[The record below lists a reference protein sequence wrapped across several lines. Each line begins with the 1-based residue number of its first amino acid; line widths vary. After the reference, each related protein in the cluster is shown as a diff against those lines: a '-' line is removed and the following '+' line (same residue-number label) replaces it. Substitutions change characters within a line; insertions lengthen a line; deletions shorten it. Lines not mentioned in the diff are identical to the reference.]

1 MGKITPFL
9 WFDDQAEEAA
19 KFYTSIFKNS
29 QIETITH
36 YGPLGPRP
44 EGSVM
49 TVAFQLDGQE
59 FIALNGGPHYQF
71 SPATSFVI
79 DCETQEEVDW
89 YWDKLS
95 AGGKPHQCGWLD
107 DKFGVTWQI
116 TPTILLKYLN
126 DPNPE
131 KARRV
136 TEAMFQMVKLDIPTL
151 QAAYDQETD

>member
-9 WFDDQAEEAA
+9 WFDHQAEEAA
-19 KFYTSIFKNS
+19 NFYLSVFKNS
-29 QIETITH
+29 KIEQITH

-49 TVAFQLDGQE
+49 TVTFEIEGQT
-59 FIALNGGPHYQF
+59 FVALNGGDHYQMT
-71 SPATSFVI
+71 PATSFVI

-89 YWDKLS
+89 YWGKLVE
-95 AGGKPHQCGWLD
+95 GGKPHQCGWLD

-116 TPTILLKYLN
+116 VPTILLKYLG
-126 DPNPE
+126 DPDPE

-136 TEAMFQMVKLDIPTL
+136 TEAMFQMVKFDIPTI
-151 QAAYDQETD
+151 QQAYDS

>member
-1 MGKITPFL
+1 MRKITPFL

-95 AGGKPHQCGWLD
+95 AGGKLHQCGWLD

-136 TEAMFQMVKLDIPTL
+136 TEVMFQMVKLDIPTL